1 MAPAFA
7 CVGGRGGALV
17 VYYLAMDLDAQLYVV
32 ATPLGNLG
40 DASPRVREA
49 LAAAPVIACED
60 TRRTW
65 QLLSALGIPRP
76 ELFSYRQGNEEGVSR
91 RIAGLVRA
99 GTPVALCSDGGYP
112 GISDPGYRV
121 LRVFAEEGLPW
132 TVLPGPCSVELALLR
147 AGLKGGFAFDLGGGS
162 CQVFRFCE
170 EGLREGASLPFGCL
184 TLGEHF
190 VRRGL
195 FPDREEARGMR
206 RYVRGTLEEYL
217 PGFAGVRPSVLH
229 AMGGTARAVAKVLR
243 ATGQAE
249 QDGEC
254 LCVPREALRQML
266 RDARKCEGKMVAT
279 LRRVIPGRMSTL
291 LPGVLAMEAIA
302 RHLGCETIEVTPT
315 GVREGFLWTRLLPT
329 AAPSTAN

>member
-1 MAPAFA
+1 M
-7 CVGGRGGALV
+7 GGRGGALV

-132 TVLPGPCSVELALLR
+132 TVLPGPCSVELALLLSGLPTSSYTFKGFPPR
-147 AGLKGGFAFDLGGGS
+147 KAGA
-162 CQVFRFCE
+162 
-170 EGLREGASLPFGCL
+170 LRRWFE
-184 TLGEHF
+184 
-190 VRRGL
+190 
-195 FPDREEARGMR
+195 EEAAARH
-206 RYVRGTLEEYL
+206 TLVGLES
-217 PGFAGVRPSVLH
+217 PFRIG
-229 AMGGTARAVAKVLR
+229 
-243 ATGQAE
+243 
-249 QDGEC
+249 
-254 LCVPREALRQML
+254 
-266 RDARKCEGKMVAT
+266 AT
-279 LRRVIPGRMSTL
+279 LRAAAEALGDREAAVCLEMTKAHERVARGRLSE
-291 LPGVLAMEAIA
+291 LAARFAGPPPKGELTFVIA
-302 RHLGCETIEVTPT
+302 GANPKFDHSG
-315 GVREGFLWTRLLPT
+315 EG
-329 AAPSTAN
+329 ADA